1 MKKNLLLGA
10 FLAFAGIASAQT
22 LSITVD
28 GQAVENGGTFTSTA
42 VHIDEGEPGDDYY
55 FSIQLAPKVE
65 LTASS
70 DVKATVE
77 FTPTKVE
84 IGNGLQMCW
93 PQNCQMASVGK
104 TISSSNDLVAGV
116 AQNLMIDSFWADVE
130 KDKKYTCEATV
141 KAYVTNSPADSFEFT
156 LVMVYDG
163 TPDAV
168 DGIEADSNAPAV
180 YYNLQGVQVENPGQ
194 GIYIVKR
201 GSKTYKQVIR

>member
-28 GQAVENGGTFTSTA
+28 GQAVENGGTFTSNA

-65 LTASS
+65 ISASS
-70 DVKATVE
+70 DVNATVE

-84 IGNGLQMCW
+84 VGAGLQMCW
-93 PQNCQMASVGK
+93 PRNCQMAKVGQ
-104 TISSSNDLVAGV
+104 TISSSNDLVAGA
-116 AQNLMIDSFWADVE
+116 AQNLMIDSFWTDAE

-141 KAYVTNSPADSFEFT
+141 KAYVTNNSSDSFEFT
-156 LVMVYDG
+156 LVMEYDG
-163 TPDAV
+163 TKGAV
-168 DGIEADSNAPAV
+168 EGIEADNNAPAV
-180 YYNLQGVQVENPGQ
+180 YYNLQGVQVENPTQ